1 MPKDN
6 ESTMKWKID
15 IRELTTAMQT
25 AKRNISQANAEFK
38 NATAGMTRWQN
49 SITGVEAKIKQL
61 NSVSANQK
69 EVLKQLNEEYK
80 IIVKEFGEASPEAQK
95 LATQI
100 LNQETAIKKT
110 ESQLSNYNDSLE
122 ELKQAEIDASSESS
136 KLART
141 IESQEQELDSLKKAY
156 KEAVLA
162 KGADSKEAKTLANE
176 ITTLNG
182 TLNENRAKMEEADKA
197 TDELTES
204 LETADK
210 EASEAGN
217 GGFTVLKGALAGLV
231 AEGISIAVE
240 GLKDMAVALVDV
252 GKAAIGNYADYEQL
266 VGGVETLFKDASG
279 TVQNYADEAYKTA
292 GLSANE
298 YMETVTG
305 FSASLIQGLGG
316 DTQQAAELANRAI
329 TDMADNSN
337 KMGTDMN
344 SLMSA
349 YQGFAKQNYTMLDNL
364 KLGYGGTQQEMV
376 RLINDSGILN
386 EKIESLDGI
395 SFDQIIQAI
404 GKIQDN
410 LGITGTTAEEAEK
423 TIQGSSKAMEAAWNN
438 LLTGMADGNQDF
450 SKLVDNFVDSVLKFG
465 ENMIPRIK
473 TTIEGMGT
481 LVDELAKNLL
491 PDIIAELTAEMPGF
505 LAAISSLFSSIG
517 QSLLTALPEISS
529 AVLSMTSTLLTE
541 LVKSLP
547 EVVSVIFE
555 IGKQVLSTLSEL
567 LPQILTA
574 VADVLPKIVVEI
586 ANQLPSFITA
596 LGDVLVKVAD
606 ILPVVLDSLIS
617 ALPGILNALG
627 QAIMGSLDSLVKV
640 VTALI
645 KSLAAALPEIF
656 NMIVDVLP
664 ELFTAIREAT
674 VDSLPE
680 LMSSITELLITLIE
694 ALPDVLSLV
703 STDAMSQIL
712 DAILKVIV
720 ETAPLMNETAL
731 ILFKG
736 ILEALPQIFEA
747 IMLILPDLLKMFMIG
762 LQLLSP
768 QLKAYGVTIL
778 KKVTVYFLNMINL
791 ARQKAAEFVLGII
804 NNIISLPGKVAE
816 VLLGVIA
823 KVIEWAV
830 QFVQKATDAARDFV
844 SNAISGLA
852 ELPGKI
858 GAKLSEVISKASEWV
873 QSMGGKAKEGASS
886 FVSNVQAGLSGIAD
900 KVKSVGT
907 HLVEGIWEGMSSSMD
922 WIKGKINGWVDDV
935 LDYLKKVFKI
945 GSPSKLMA
953 DEVGHWL
960 PLGMASG
967 FDASMPEAEKE
978 MQTSINNAVRGL
990 KADVSVSSGN
1000 INAVAGA
1007 SGVNLG
1013 GTNQEVNFY
1022 QTINSPKAV
1031 DRLSIYRDTNE
1042 LLFTSKVRLSN
1053 V

>member
-1 MPKDN
+1 M
-6 ESTMKWKID
+6 I
-15 IRELTTAMQT
+15 
-25 AKRNISQANAEFK
+25 
-38 NATAGMTRWQN
+38 
-49 SITGVEAKIKQL
+49 
-61 NSVSANQK
+61 
-69 EVLKQLNEEYK
+69 
-80 IIVKEFGEASPEAQK
+80 
-95 LATQI
+95 
-100 LNQETAIKKT
+100 
-110 ESQLSNYNDSLE
+110 
-122 ELKQAEIDASSESS
+122 
-136 KLART
+136 
-141 IESQEQELDSLKKAY
+141 
-156 KEAVLA
+156 
-162 KGADSKEAKTLANE
+162 
-176 ITTLNG
+176 
-182 TLNENRAKMEEADKA
+182 
-197 TDELTES
+197 
-204 LETADK
+204 
-210 EASEAGN
+210 
-217 GGFTVLKGALAGLV
+217 
-231 AEGISIAVE
+231 
-240 GLKDMAVALVDV
+240 
-252 GKAAIGNYADYEQL
+252 
-266 VGGVETLFKDASG
+266 
-279 TVQNYADEAYKTA
+279 
-292 GLSANE
+292 
-298 YMETVTG
+298 
-305 FSASLIQGLGG
+305 
-316 DTQQAAELANRAI
+316 
-329 TDMADNSN
+329 
-337 KMGTDMN
+337 
-344 SLMSA
+344 
-349 YQGFAKQNYTMLDNL
+349 
-364 KLGYGGTQQEMV
+364 

-481 LVDELAKNLL
+481 LVDELAKKLL
-491 PDIIAELTAEMPGF
+491 PDIIAELTSEMPGF
-505 LAAISSLFSSIG
+505 LSAISSLFSSIG
-517 QSLLTALPEISS
+517 SSLLTALPEISS

-541 LVKSLP
+541 LVNSLP
-547 EVVSVIFE
+547 QVVSVIFE
-555 IGKQVLSTLSEL
+555 IGKQAVSTLGEL
-567 LPQILTA
+567 LPQILA
-574 VADVLPKIVVEI
+574 VASTILPQILTEI

-596 LGDVLVKVAD
+596 LGDVLVKLAD
-606 ILPVVLDSLIS
+606 ILPVVLDNLD
-617 ALPGILNALG
+617 LPGMLSAIG

-640 VTALI
+640 ATALI
-645 KSLAAALPEIF
+645 KSLAAALPAIF
-656 NMIVDVLP
+656 NLVIAVLP
-664 ELFTAIREAT
+664 ELFTSIREAT
-674 VDSLPE
+674 VSSLPE
-680 LMSSITELLITLIE
+680 LMSSITELLVTLIE
-694 ALPDVLSLV
+694 ALPAVLSLV
-703 STDAMSQIL
+703 STDAMSQLL

-720 ETAPLMNETAL
+720 DTAPLMNETAL

-747 IMLILPDLLKMFMIG
+747 IMLILPDLLKMFMVG

-778 KKVTVYFLNMINL
+778 KKVTIYFLNMINL
-791 ARQKAAEFVLGII
+791 ARQKATEFVLGII

-823 KVIEWAV
+823 KVAEWAI
-830 QFVQKATDAARDFV
+830 QFVQKAIDAARDFV
-844 SNAISGLA
+844 SNAVSGLA
-852 ELPGKI
+852 ELPAKI
-858 GAKLSEVISKASEWV
+858 GAKLSAAISKASEWV
-873 QSMGGKAKEGASS
+873 SNMGSKAKEGASS
-886 FVSNVQAGLSGIAD
+886 FVSNVQEGLSGIAD

-907 HLVEGIWEGMSSSMD
+907 HLVEGIWSGMSSSMD
-922 WIKGKINGWVDDV
+922 WIKNKISGWVDDV

-1000 INAVAGA
+1000 IKAVAGA